1 MKEEQKIPNPVIRR
15 LGLYYRCLNKLYDE
29 GVEYVAS
36 KDIAARL
43 GVKSSQIRKDLSYFG
58 EFGKRGVGYDVANLI
73 KKLENIIGVDKYW
86 NVIIIGAGNIG
97 SALVNYPGLKKD
109 KFNII
114 GIFDADRSKVG
125 KKIGNLTILH
135 ISQLQEFSKKNIIE
149 IAVLAVPENA
159 AQLVVEELEK
169 IGIKG
174 IVNFAP
180 VRLRTSIPVEEVD
193 ITLSF
198 KTLAYKIANKISGN

>member
-198 KTLAYKIANKISGN
+198 KTLAYKIANKGGK